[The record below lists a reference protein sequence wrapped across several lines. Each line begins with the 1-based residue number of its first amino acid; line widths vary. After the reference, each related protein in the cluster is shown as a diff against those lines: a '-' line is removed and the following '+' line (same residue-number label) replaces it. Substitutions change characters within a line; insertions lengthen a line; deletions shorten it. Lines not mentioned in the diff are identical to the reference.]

1 MRPIWASLLSLC
13 VLGASAV
20 RAQDGASA
28 VPAPVPVQDDQ
39 GDRTLLDGHL
49 RLLAEKKLGP
59 TPAQNVEE
67 LTALIDAAQ
76 RALVD
81 GRKDEAH
88 DLLVE
93 VVEGPR
99 FHDFASL
106 PEYHAAELLLAGSLL
121 ERHAV
126 KSAQRV
132 IDHVL
137 TQGPDTAAFGPGY
150 RRAVDIALARGDLAA
165 SATHLEGLVKGALP
179 EDSANELNYLKARAA
194 YEAGDLEEAK
204 RGFGRI
210 TKKSRFYASA
220 QYLLGAIA
228 AKQRNFKEAET
239 RFCSVTEA
247 GKDDAYSF
255 YVDGR
260 FFPVRD
266 LSTMG
271 LGRVAHETGRA
282 NDAFYYYFQV
292 PNDSEKVAEALFE
305 ASWASYEGG
314 DHDAA
319 LDGLDQLDARF
330 PRSAHAAEAAV
341 LRGYVH
347 LSRCE
352 FAEAEKHLLAFEKTF
367 TPVLRQ
373 IDGALDSG
381 SRRKSIYGDL
391 VAREGSIERMR
402 ESAETG
408 EPSPNSLL
416 LALVE
421 ADPEF
426 YRLHAQIRAL
436 DAEIARTGQ
445 VPDELDAVA
454 RRVQS
459 KDAPLARLDPARGE
473 VETFMRELTGARAA
487 IDGFSREVSML
498 SAAGANREEIA
509 ALRELRRKLDARVEE
524 IEGKLRA
531 ALREGG
537 TPSARPESRDL
548 VLRLA
553 EDRAYVEEV
562 RRTAR
567 RLRTQLEE
575 AADRAGER
583 SLRAMRER
591 LASELRRA
599 RIGRIDAVMGAKR
612 QVELQVESL
621 AAGRFP
627 PELTDPL
634 RMQSLLRDDEEYWP
648 FEGEDW
654 PDEFEERYADEDEE

>member
-1 MRPIWASLLSLC
+1 VRRRLYIALACALSSDAL
-13 VLGASAV
+13 
-20 RAQDGASA
+20 AQE
-28 VPAPVPVQDDQ
+28 PAE
-39 GDRTLLDGHL
+39 GDRSLLDGHL
-49 RLLAEKKLGP
+49 RLLAQKKLGP

-67 LTALIDAAQ
+67 LRALIDEAQ
-76 RALVD
+76 RALVS

-88 DLLVE
+88 DLLIE

-99 FHDFASL
+99 FKDFESL
-106 PEYHAAELLLAGSLL
+106 PEYHAAEVLLAGSLL
-121 ERHAV
+121 ERHAL
-126 KSAQRV
+126 KSAQHV

-137 TQGPDTAAFGPGY
+137 AQGPESDVFGPGY

-165 SATHLEGLVKGALP
+165 SAQHLEARVKGALP
-179 EDSANELNYLKARAA
+179 EDAANELHYLKARAS
-194 YEAGDLEEAK
+194 YEKRDDDEA
-204 RGFGRI
+204 RRALGRI
-210 TKKSRFYASA
+210 SKKSRFYASA

-228 AKQRNFKEAET
+228 ARHKNFAEAEK

-247 GKDDAYSF
+247 GKDDTYSF
-255 YVDGR
+255 FIDGR

-266 LSTMG
+266 LSQLG
-271 LGRVAHETGRA
+271 LGRVAHEQGKA

-292 PNDSEKVAEALFE
+292 PNDSEQVARALFE
-305 ASWASYEGG
+305 AAWATYEGG

-319 LDGLDQLDARF
+319 LDSLDQLEARF

-347 LSRCE
+347 LARCE
-352 FAEAEKHLLAFEKTF
+352 FGKAEEELLAFEKTF
-367 TPVLRQ
+367 APVLRE

-381 SRRKSIYGDL
+381 ARRESIYRDL
-391 VAREGSIERMR
+391 VAREVSIVRMR
-402 ESAETG
+402 ENAEQG

-416 LALVE
+416 LAMVE

-426 YRLHAQIRAL
+426 YRLHSEIRSL
-436 DAEIARTGQ
+436 EAELARTGQ
-445 VPDELDAVA
+445 VPDELDQIGHKVKS
-454 RRVQS
+454 Q
-459 KDAPLARLDPARGE
+459 DAPLARLDAEKPDVERFRLELREARGALD
-473 VETFMRELTGARAA
+473 T
-487 IDGFSREVSML
+487 FSRELGTLKMAGA
-498 SAAGANREEIA
+498 SAAEIN
-509 ALRELRRKLDARVEE
+509 ALRELRRGLDRRIDDIEAR
-524 IEGKLRA
+524 
-531 ALREGG
+531 LREALKSAPP
-537 TPSARPESRDL
+537 PSSRPEASDL
-548 VLRLA
+548 SLRLA

-567 RLRTQLEE
+567 RLRTQLEQ
-575 AADRAGER
+575 AADEAGER
-583 SLRAMRER
+583 SLKAMRER
-591 LASELRRA
+591 LAAELRRA

-654 PDEFEERYADEDEE
+654 PDEFEERYSDEEDE